1 MCTVV
6 FFFFFFT
13 VDGDKWQDVGTDT
26 KPRTLQSFL
35 AAWKHQGFLTSPRYL
50 LLLSAG
56 LDKCVPRCGRW
67 PSPLIPAATF
77 ALLLWFLPA
86 AHVGMI
92 RSNLGDMALL
102 RHGDCFDVCLLSPAI
117 RQLVSKFVFSD
128 ILAEGKQQQQ
138 KRRPGTLQM
147 LKRWMERHS
156 ESL

>member
-1 MCTVV
+1 MCALWC

-35 AAWKHQGFLTSPRYL
+35 AAWKHQGFLTSARYL

-56 LDKCVPRCGRW
+56 LDKCVPCCGRR
-67 PSPLIPAATF
+67 PSPLTPAATST
-77 ALLLWFLPA
+77 AAAAVVPPSGKPP

-102 RHGDCFDVCLLSPAI
+102 RHSDCFDVCLLSPAI

-128 ILAEGKQQQQ
+128 ILAVGKQLC
-138 KRRPGTLQM
+138 KC
-147 LKRWMERHS
+147 
-156 ESL
+156 